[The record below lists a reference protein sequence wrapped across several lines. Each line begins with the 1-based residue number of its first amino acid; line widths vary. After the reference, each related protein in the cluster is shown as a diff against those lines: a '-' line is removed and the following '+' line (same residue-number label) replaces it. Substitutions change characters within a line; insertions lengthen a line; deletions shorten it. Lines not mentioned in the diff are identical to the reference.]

1 MPPNVRPIWTPQ
13 DSIDVANQFALELDN
28 AERGRAV
35 IDHPERSR
43 LFSVS
48 RERRARRMDALA
60 VGLLML
66 VMALIGMLMLIA
78 STPQAKADDSDAY
91 AYAAEYGSVICDVL
105 DQGHGTIPGL
115 MGVLQGVEKHSGLS
129 AYDAGKAVGWAV
141 AEICPRH
148 MPLLRRFVASVGQAA

>member
-1 MPPNVRPIWTPQ
+1 MSNIIPIWTPQ
-13 DSIDVANQFALELDN
+13 DSVETAEQFHLELAN
-28 AERGRAV
+28 AERGVPDRF
-35 IDHPERSR
+35 PFSRSR
-43 LFSVS
+43 FGK
-48 RERRARRMDALA
+48 ARRLDALA

-78 STPQAKADDSDAY
+78 FTPQAKADDSDAY